1 MSSNLKVNTILPSTG
16 TAIGIGTAAGN
27 IDILGHIVGHNSP
40 NISGINSV
48 TANHFYGDISNAT
61 GAAAGLGTA
70 LSQDQSNPLNK
81 LYYTDRILSIG
92 STITID
98 HPASATG
105 AYTQYADILVEDNA
119 DLIVADGDDL
129 IPDILGLG
137 GNGTTGA
144 GGAGRLLVDNIVNR
158 SGTGAPTFPNG
169 AVVTGVVTAT
179 SFSGSGANLTGLTTP
194 LSFRNLIINGAM
206 MVAQR
211 GTSSTT
217 SDYAT
222 VDRFGWDAFA
232 MGAAATQSQ
241 SDVASGTTPYSL
253 GFRKAFR
260 LTLGNNGS
268 PAASTRV
275 GFFYKIEARDI
286 ANSGWNYTSSSSYIT
301 FSYWVKSSVPQNFY
315 NTFKNDDGSS
325 QRYVTETGTLTQDT
339 WTKITKTIPGNS
351 NLTFNNDNGEGLEI
365 TWELF
370 RGTDQT
376 GTRPLNAW
384 AASDNNTRTPDQTST
399 WYSTNGAT
407 FEITGVQ
414 LEVASTSTAFEHR
427 GFSDELRRC
436 QRYCFRLG
444 GQGGNGDANNSAT
457 IAIGVQSH
465 ATLCKVHVQHP
476 VAMRSKDVTFTFSD
490 LTLDDDVASYS
501 AGRVSSVNSVYT
513 SITSSTVIFNT
524 ASLGHVRVTRVLND
538 DVGGYI
544 QGECE
549 L

>member
-27 IDILGHIVGHNSP
+27 IDILGHIVGHNTP

-92 STITID
+92 STVTID

-179 SFSGSGANLTGLTTP
+179 SFSGTP

-206 MVAQR
+206 LINQR
-211 GTSSTT
+211 SSSYTATGEEYLLDRFNHRTGSGFTFDTTTTQSTSAPDGFTKSLKITPDSTQTPTGSHNGMIATLLEADNLSEFASGTSSAKPFAL
-217 SDYAT
+217 SFYAKSS
-222 VDRFGWDAFA
+222 
-232 MGAAATQSQ
+232 SQ
-241 SDVASGTTPYSL
+241 NNNHQYSVQIS
-253 GFRKAFR
+253 K
-260 LTLGNNGS
+260 
-268 PAASTRV
+268 V
-275 GFFYKIEARDI
+275 
-286 ANSGWNYTSSSSYIT
+286 NSGGTYYYQNRSFVVTSSWQRFTIVFPADTSNNIT
-301 FSYWVKSSVPQNFY
+301 
-315 NTFKNDDGSS
+315 
-325 QRYVTETGTLTQDT
+325 TG
-339 WTKITKTIPGNS
+339 
-351 NLTFNNDNGEGLEI
+351 NGEGLRI
-365 TWELF
+365 LF
-370 RGTDQT
+370 HLAAGSDDIASAVTSWTSSNGNHAVT
-376 GTRPLNAW
+376 GQSNFM
-384 AASDNNTRTPDQTST
+384 DNTSNEF
-399 WYSTNGAT
+399 YL
-407 FEITGVQ
+407 TGVQ
-414 LEVASTSTAFEHR
+414 LEVGSTATAFEHR
-427 GFSDELRRC
+427 SRADELRRC
-436 QRYCFRLG
+436 QRYYYQYYTGTEDGYYFYQYVSSNRMM
-444 GQGGNGDANNSAT
+444 D
-457 IAIGVQSH
+457 I
-465 ATLCKVHVQHP
+465 QHP
-476 VAMRSKDVTFTFSD
+476 VPMRTDPTPTITYNSGTPTPYHSTELNYKAYNGLSSSDGSVMHTEGAVKFS
-490 LTLDDDVASYS
+490 A
-501 AGRVSSVNSVYT
+501 
-513 SITSSTVIFNT
+513 
-524 ASLGHVRVTRVLND
+524 
-538 DVGGYI
+538 
-544 QGECE
+544 E